1 MATRSTSAPVA
12 RKAGS
17 RRTSTSGKRSR
28 NRSKVSQGSLLLAI
42 WAGLTGFYG
51 GRIFLVALLATLMI
65 WIEALILKSNY
76 LLFFRIVGV
85 EILIALFSSWVFYML
100 HGARET

>member
-1 MATRSTSAPVA
+1 
-12 RKAGS
+12 
-17 RRTSTSGKRSR
+17 
-28 NRSKVSQGSLLLAI
+28 LLLAI

-76 LLFFRIVGV
+76 LLFSVPS
-85 EILIALFSSWVFYML
+85 AWKS
-100 HGARET
+100 